1 MESADPQGRMD
12 FISNQQ
18 ILLQAP
24 QCDLQGSEKIKTA
37 TT

>member
-1 MESADPQGRMD
+1 MERADPEGRMD

-18 ILLQAP
+18 NLLQAP
-24 QCDLQGSEKIKTA
+24 QCDLQGSEKIKRG